1 MYETA
6 TVNLSIPLL
15 LKLLEF
21 AREEALNDVD
31 LHFVAENI
39 IKLQWRGEEILLDMK
54 DYKKIVDRQ
63 MPAATYAK
71 PALED

>member
-1 MYETA
+1 MYEKA
-6 TVNLSIPLL
+6 TVSLSIPLL

-21 AREEALNDVD
+21 AREEALNDID

-54 DYKKIVDRQ
+54 DYKKIVDRE
-63 MPAATYAK
+63 MPAATTYTA
-71 PALED
+71 AEE